1 MFPQTTPGS
10 RALLRVCSAIAAAFA
25 AGASLLP
32 APAHAAWPERQ
43 VTIVVPF
50 AAGGGSDIV
59 ARVLAKSLTE
69 DLKQPFL
76 VDNKAGAGANI
87 GAKYTAAA
95 KPDGY
100 TLMVISSV
108 LTINPTLYRNQ
119 NPFDAVKDFT
129 PVVEIGD
136 SPNVIVTRP
145 DTGMKN
151 VPELIAKAKA
161 NPDLLNYSNPGSG
174 TAPHIAVEY
183 FKYRAGI
190 NITNVPYSGAG
201 PSMQAALS
209 GATQL
214 GSFSLGSVA
223 QYMATNRLIGLVH
236 TGKGKLPDFPNVP
249 NMAEAGFPNSD
260 SATFQV
266 LVGPAGMPKEV
277 VDKLSATVLGI
288 LKRPDVQETLKNTG
302 FGIIGGGPEQLK
314 ARIAHEVP
322 MWREMITKA
331 NIKTE

>member
-1 MFPQTTPGS
+1 MFPSFRPT
-10 RALLRVCSAIAAAFA
+10 LLRSAATLLAAAP
-25 AGASLLP
+25 LLFGS
-32 APAHAAWPERQ
+32 AHAAFPDHQ

-50 AAGGGSDIV
+50 APGGGSDIV
-59 ARVLAKSLTE
+59 ARTLSNLLTQ
-69 DLKQPFL
+69 DLKQTFI
-76 VDNKAGAGANI
+76 VDNKPGAGANI

-95 KPDGY
+95 RPDGY
-100 TLMVISSV
+100 TIMVISSV
-108 LTINPTLYRNQ
+108 LTANPTLYAKQ
-119 NPFDAVKDFT
+119 HPFDAIKDFT
-129 PVVEIGD
+129 PIVEIGD

-145 DTGMKN
+145 QSGIKN
-151 VPELIAKAKA
+151 VADLIARAKA
-161 NPDLLNYSNPGSG
+161 DPNLLNYSNPGAG

-209 GATQL
+209 GDTQL

-223 QYMATNRLIGLVH
+223 QYMSSGRLVGLVH
-236 TGKGKLPDFPNVP
+236 TGRGRLPDFPNVP
-249 NMAEAGFPNSD
+249 NMTEAGFPNSEL
-260 SATFQV
+260 ATFQV

-277 VDKLSATVLGI
+277 VDILAKATLAI

-314 ARIAHEVP
+314 ARIAQEVP
-322 MWREMITKA
+322 MYREMITKA
-331 NIKTE
+331 NIKID

>member
-1 MFPQTTPGS
+1 LLPSFHMTFFN
-10 RALLRVCSAIAAAFA
+10 RAAIAVLAAA
-25 AGASLLP
+25 PLLLGAP
-32 APAHAAWPERQ
+32 APARAAYPDHQ

-50 AAGGGSDIV
+50 APGGGSDIV
-59 ARVLAKSLTE
+59 ARVLAKFLTE
-69 DLKQPFL
+69 EFKQPFL

-108 LTINPTLYRNQ
+108 LTINPTLYKG
-119 NPFDAVKDFT
+119 PFDAVKDFT
-129 PVVEIGD
+129 PIVEIGD

-145 DTGMKN
+145 ETGVKN
-151 VPELIAKAKA
+151 VAELITQAKAK
-161 NPDLLNYSNPGSG
+161 PDLFNYSNPGSG

-201 PSMQAALS
+201 PSMQAVLS

-223 QYMATNRLIGLVH
+223 QYMASGRLIGLVH
-236 TGKGKLPDFPNVP
+236 TGKGRLADFPNVP
-249 NMAEAGFPNSD
+249 NMAEVGFPNSE

-266 LVGPAGMPKEV
+266 LVAPAGVPKEI
-277 VDKLSATVLGI
+277 VDQLSKTVLAI

-314 ARIAHEVP
+314 ARIVHEVP

-331 NIKTE
+331 NIKTD

>member
-1 MFPQTTPGS
+1 LLPSFRPTLL
-10 RALLRVCSAIAAAFA
+10 RRFAALLAAVP
-25 AGASLLP
+25 LLLGS
-32 APAHAAWPERQ
+32 AHAAYPDHQ
-43 VTIVVPF
+43 VSIVVPF
-50 AAGGGSDIV
+50 APGGGSDIV
-59 ARVLAKSLTE
+59 ARVLSKYLTE
-69 DLKQPFL
+69 EMKQPFL
-76 VDNKAGAGANI
+76 VDNRAGAGANI

-119 NPFDAVKDFT
+119 HPFDAIKDFT
-129 PVVEIGD
+129 PIVEIGD
-136 SPNVIVTRP
+136 SPNVIVVRP
-145 DTGMKN
+145 EAGIKN
-151 VPELIAKAKA
+151 VAELVARAKA
-161 NPDLLNYSNPGSG
+161 NPDLLNYSNPGAG

-201 PSMQAALS
+201 PSMQAVLA
-209 GATQL
+209 GATQV

-223 QYMATNRLIGLVH
+223 QYLASGRLIGLVH
-236 TGKGKLPDFPNVP
+236 TGRGRLPEFPNVP
-249 NMAEAGFPNSD
+249 NMAEAGFPNSE

-266 LVGPAGMPKEV
+266 LVAPAGVPKEIV
-277 VDKLSATVLGI
+277 EQLSKTVLAI

-314 ARIAHEVP
+314 ARIALEVP

-331 NIKTE
+331 NIKTD